1 MDSNQH
7 IEFLWRR
14 LEEPP
19 ELFGMALDFHPL
31 WWLAIAIPLLILAL
45 ALVYWIYVRES
56 RSVGW
61 KWGLLLAGLRTL
73 AILSIFVIWLLPAT
87 RVVEWTEQKSRV
99 VLLFDVSASM
109 TQVSDDPPSD
119 APGQIR
125 RTRQEQVLDL
135 LHSGAG
141 SLQATAA
148 DGTAVKGDFLARLL
162 ENNPL
167 VCYRFGE
174 QLDPNPWTLTA
185 QQLFTPEAWA
195 DKLQPSLRPRL
206 ADPIPGDLMDEL
218 GRAAQIYKQTAEWEG
233 ATRDK
238 RRKELVGALERA
250 LAEQRQIRE
259 RLLNRT
265 NLGVALRDVL
275 RKESRNR
282 VQGLILIS
290 DGHANAGSE
299 QELAEAVKLA
309 HDNKIPIFTV
319 GVGQGQVL
327 PNLRLVD
334 VLAPGRVQPEDEFP
348 VRAVV
353 EGENVAKQQK
363 ATVVLSIEKPGLPAE
378 EQTREL
384 VLNPTTGKLANGT
397 AEFRIA
403 NPQKLKGDWQFRAR
417 VLPLKGERTH
427 ADNRSD
433 EPAIVKVEERKPSV
447 LVVAAAAGH
456 DYQFLRTL
464 LIREQE
470 KFDLTIC
477 LQNATQGTVQDV
489 DPKRL
494 LDQFPTE
501 LRAQDEDPNNLAKYD
516 VIVAFDPDWR
526 QLLGKPDEPA
536 KTAPQEN
543 LRKWVDQFGGGLIVV
558 AGPVHTFT
566 LARHKELGAIR
577 DLYPVILDDTASS
590 FTVMDRPSTMP
601 WALNWGPNAPQQP
614 FLDLMDTGDPA
625 KALLGWEEFFEV
637 PRSPETN
644 QADMP
649 AKRGFFS
656 FFPLKDV
663 KPAASVLAR
672 FSDPDRRFLTPRGER
687 QPYFVLQKVGKGSVF
702 YIGSPEM
709 WRLRWNE
716 NYHERFWTKLIRQFA
731 KRETPRGLLVVG
743 SRYAEGDYVVV
754 EAQLFDA
761 ELKPLKVEGDAKVL
775 LRVLPPENVTD
786 APKEWAEG
794 MPMKADAGRPGWFTH
809 RFAVR
814 RAGKYGLELRF
825 PGSNEKLPGRFR
837 VEATDPE
844 RDDTKPNFALMHR
857 LASEARD
864 AQLHDEQ
871 QRKAFTDA
879 LNQAKASVL
888 AEANEAPP
896 GVTVLTA
903 ENQADR
909 LFFDQTTA
917 PWIGECL
924 EANNTPF
931 RTEGKVADIWDKGWT
946 VFADIEHPD
955 RASGP
960 PWALVLLV
968 LLFSTEWLMRKLL
981 KLA

>member
-1 MDSNQH
+1 VDSNQH

-31 WWLAIAIPLLILAL
+31 WWLAIALPLLVLAL
-45 ALVYWIYVRES
+45 ALVYSIYVRES

-61 KWGLLLAGLRTL
+61 QWGLLLAALRTL
-73 AILSIFVIWLLPAT
+73 AILSLFVIWLLPAT
-87 RVVEWTEQKSRV
+87 RVVESTKQKSRV
-99 VLLFDVSASM
+99 VMLFDVSASM
-109 TQVSDDPPSD
+109 TQMSDEPPSD
-119 APGQIR
+119 IPGQVR
-125 RTRQEQVLDL
+125 RTRQEQVLDM
-135 LHSGAG
+135 LHASAG
-141 SLQATAA
+141 SQAPGA
-148 DGTAVKGDFLARLL
+148 DGTGVKGDFLAKLL
-162 ENNPL
+162 ETNPL

-174 QLDPNPWTLTA
+174 QLDPNSWMLTP
-185 QQLFTPEAWA
+185 QQLLTPEAWA

-206 ADPIPGDLMDEL
+206 ADPVPSDMAEEL
-218 GRAAQIYKQTAEWEG
+218 GRAAESYRQTSDLEG
-233 ATRDK
+233 EARDR

-250 LAEQRQIRE
+250 LTEQRQIRE

-282 VQGLILIS
+282 VQGLILVS
-290 DGHANAGSE
+290 DGHANAGSD

-309 HDNKIPIFTV
+309 QDNKIPIFTI
-319 GVGQGQVL
+319 GVGQGQDL

-334 VLAPGRVQPEDEFP
+334 VLAPGHVQPEDEFP
-348 VRAVV
+348 VRVVV

-363 ATVVLSIEKPGLPAE
+363 ATVVLSIEKPGLAAE
-378 EQTREL
+378 EQTREV
-384 VLNPTTGKLANGT
+384 VLNPTTGKLSNGT
-397 AEFRIA
+397 VEYRIA
-403 NPQKLKGDWQFRAR
+403 NPQKLKGDWKFRAR
-417 VLPLKGERTH
+417 VLPLKGERSR
-427 ADNRSD
+427 ADNKSE

-447 LVVAAAAGH
+447 LLVAAAAGH

-489 DPKRL
+489 DPKKL

-536 KTAPQEN
+536 KINPQEN
-543 LRKWVDQFGGGLIVV
+543 LRKWVDQFGGGLIVI
-558 AGPVHTFT
+558 AGAVHTFT
-566 LARHKELGAIR
+566 LARHKDLGIVR
-577 DLYPVILDDTASS
+577 ELYPVILDDTASS
-590 FTVMDRPSTMP
+590 FTVMDRPSTLP

-614 FLDLMDTGDPA
+614 YLDLMDTNDPA
-625 KALLGWEEFFEV
+625 KTLLGWEEFFDV

-649 AKRGFFS
+649 SKRGFYS

-663 KPAASVLAR
+663 KPAASVIAR

-716 NYHERFWTKLIRQFA
+716 IYHERFWTKLIRHFS

-761 ELKPLKVEGDAKVL
+761 ELKPLKIEGDAKVL
-775 LRVLPPENVTD
+775 LRVLPPENVGD
-786 APKEWAEG
+786 APKEWVEG
-794 MPMKADAGRPGWFTH
+794 MPMKADPGKPGWYSL

-814 RAGKYGLELRF
+814 RAGKYGLELKF
-825 PGSNEKLPGRFR
+825 PGSNEKLTGRFR
-837 VEATDPE
+837 VDATDPE
-844 RDDTKPNFALMHR
+844 RDDTKPNFALLHR
-857 LASEARD
+857 LASEAKD
-864 AQLHDEQ
+864 VQLHDEQ
-871 QRKAFTDA
+871 QRKAFTEA
-879 LNQAKASVL
+879 LNKVKETVR
-888 AEANEAPP
+888 AEAKEAPP

-903 ENQADR
+903 ENQTDR
-909 LFFDQTTA
+909 LLFDTTSA
-917 PWIGECL
+917 RWIGECL
-924 EANNTPF
+924 ESNDTPF
-931 RTEGKVADIWDKGWT
+931 RTEGKVTDLWDKGWT
-946 VFADIEHPD
+946 VFADIEHAD
-955 RASGP
+955 KASGP

-968 LLFSTEWLMRKLL
+968 LLLSAEWLTRKLL